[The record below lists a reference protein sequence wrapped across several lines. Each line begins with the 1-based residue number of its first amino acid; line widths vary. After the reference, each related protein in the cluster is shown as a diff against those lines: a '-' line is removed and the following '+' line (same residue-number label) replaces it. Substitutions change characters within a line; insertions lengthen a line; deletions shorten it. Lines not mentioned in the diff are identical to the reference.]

1 MATVEL
7 RPGDVLNIVW
17 SSVQNTPL
25 GRKEVESSFSYE
37 YDDLLVQLKA
47 RGRRGVG
54 RRNSGTEGAR
64 FSRLVA
70 LTVNAIK
77 KGTWSTGARIDRDV
91 VYGKMIKR
99 FGELDSSEYVN
110 ITPNA
115 KKSITY
121 LIQKKTALRTA
132 QKRELNT
139 MLETIHAS

>member
-1 MATVEL
+1 MAAVEL

-25 GRKEVESSFSYE
+25 GRKEVESSFSYS
-37 YDDLLVQLKA
+37 YDELLIQLKA
-47 RGRRGVG
+47 KGRRGG

-99 FGELDSSEYVN
+99 FSELDSREYTN

-121 LIQKKTALRTA
+121 LIQKKTALRMS
-132 QKRELNT
+132 QKRELNS
-139 MLETIHAS
+139 MLEAIHAS